1 NKMVKNWGVVGGIA
15 AAIAAGVYVLWGP
28 ITERKKRN
36 RGMVPGLLNLGN
48 TCFLNSLLQVPLY
61 PSTKTDVVQR
71 RNPHQ
76 KTGARPPECLDD
88 STERLKANGTGALE
102 SPGVCF
108 ISILFPSLF
117 LTSRLS
123 TEYLFQLTAV
133 LVHHGD
139 MHSGHFVTYR
149 RSPPSHCSA
158 SPFSCQWLWVSDDS
172 VRKASLQEVLSSS
185 AYMLFYERVRN
196 PNPSQR
202 SDE

>member
-1 NKMVKNWGVVGGIA
+1 
-15 AAIAAGVYVLWGP
+15 YVTAKEASALFEMQVFRVQL
-28 ITERKKRN
+28 I
-36 RGMVPGLLNLGN
+36 
-48 TCFLNSLLQVPLY
+48 LLQGLAAC
-61 PSTKTDVVQR
+61 PSFIRWLEKFSGLPSIQSCKDNQ
-71 RNPHQ
+71 
-76 KTGARPPECLDD
+76 LS
-88 STERLKANGTGALE
+88 STLLQLLKGQ
-102 SPGVCF
+102 
-108 ISILFPSLF
+108 
-117 LTSRLS
+117 S

-196 PNPSQR
+196 PTPSQR